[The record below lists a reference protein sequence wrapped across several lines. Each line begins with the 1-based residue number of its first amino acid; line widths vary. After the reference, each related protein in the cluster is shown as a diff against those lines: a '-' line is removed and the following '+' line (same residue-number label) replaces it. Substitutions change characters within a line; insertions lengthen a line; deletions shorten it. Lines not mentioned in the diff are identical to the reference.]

1 MADSPASQSA
11 AKWIPPVAFYFQVNF
26 QRMGGPNFRA
36 SFLEAGGLSWDLG
49 KKVYRGNNGSFQA
62 VPTGLTYP
70 TNMTLKRPLG
80 PMSGSLAK
88 WLKECHDFI
97 SSARKDKDKKAVMT
111 YDIVIHLMDKD
122 GQPQAS
128 WQCINAYP
136 MKWNL
141 GNFASDKSEM
151 AIETIELAYARLE
164 RVN

>member
-1 MADSPASQSA
+1 M
-11 AKWIPPVAFYFQVNF
+11 Y
-26 QRMGGPNFRA
+26 
-36 SFLEAGGLSWDLG
+36 SFFE
-49 KKVYRGNNGSFQA
+49 
-62 VPTGLTYP
+62 
-70 TNMTLKRPLG
+70 KRY
-80 PMSGSLAK
+80 M
-88 WLKECHDFI
+88 
-97 SSARKDKDKKAVMT
+97 KKAVMT

-122 GQPQAS
+122 GKPQPS

>member
-111 YDIVIHLMDKD
+111 YFEAIVIVVLTTLLPTRVK
-122 GQPQAS
+122 
-128 WQCINAYP
+128 WQ
-136 MKWNL
+136 
-141 GNFASDKSEM
+141 
-151 AIETIELAYARLE
+151 
-164 RVN
+164 

>member
-88 WLKECHDFI
+88 WLK
-97 SSARKDKDKKAVMT
+97 SAMTLFLPQGKTRIKK
-111 YDIVIHLMDKD
+111 L
-122 GQPQAS
+122 
-128 WQCINAYP
+128 
-136 MKWNL
+136 L
-141 GNFASDKSEM
+141 
-151 AIETIELAYARLE
+151 
-164 RVN
+164 

>member
-1 MADSPASQSA
+1 MS
-11 AKWIPPVAFYFQVNF
+11 
-26 QRMGGPNFRA
+26 G
-36 SFLEAGGLSWDLG
+36 DLG

-122 GQPQAS
+122 GKPQAS